1 MLDGMEECFGP
12 NRVGDRFTNPR
23 ARIIP
28 APKSIDHSHKR
39 RIVPLHLN
47 PGMSPGFLFE
57 SFPANTHGG
66 QQMPSKLY
74 VGNLAYSVTND
85 DLQALFSQL
94 GKVAS
99 AAVVSDKFSGQ
110 SRGFGF
116 VEMESSG
123 DATSRST
130 GPSPENLAAVAAGGT
145 TVVAVAAAPTAGR
158 SGVGSARA
166 RPFRFHSEE
175 SGQWALI
182 AGRSSPDSTACAYRD
197 GQKTG
202 PIIWASQ
209 KDDVGKAPQ
218 RTNSQ
223 TKATG
228 KATASRQTCCRTA
241 AAS

>member
-1 MLDGMEECFGP
+1 MLDEMAECFGP
-12 NRVGDRFTNPR
+12 NCVGDRFTNPR
-23 ARIIP
+23 ARIIHG
-28 APKSIDHSHKR
+28 PKSIDHSHKR

-47 PGMSPGFLFE
+47 PGMCPGFLFE

-123 DATSRST
+123 DAAKAISEFDGKDLKGR
-130 GPSPENLAAVAAGGT
+130 NLKVNEAKPREFGGG
-145 TVVAVAAAPTAGR
+145 ANR
-158 SGVGSARA
+158 
-166 RPFRFHSEE
+166 
-175 SGQWALI
+175 W
-182 AGRSSPDSTACAYRD
+182 
-197 GQKTG
+197 
-202 PIIWASQ
+202 
-209 KDDVGKAPQ
+209 
-218 RTNSQ
+218 
-223 TKATG
+223 
-228 KATASRQTCCRTA
+228 
-241 AAS
+241 

>member
-85 DLQALFSQL
+85 DLQALFSQV

-123 DATSRST
+123 DAAKAISEFD
-130 GPSPENLAAVAAGGT
+130 GKDLKGHNLKVNEAKPREFGGGGGGGGRDNRGAGGR
-145 TVVAVAAAPTAGR
+145 GGNR
-158 SGVGSARA
+158 
-166 RPFRFHSEE
+166 
-175 SGQWALI
+175 W
-182 AGRSSPDSTACAYRD
+182 
-197 GQKTG
+197 
-202 PIIWASQ
+202 
-209 KDDVGKAPQ
+209 
-218 RTNSQ
+218 
-223 TKATG
+223 
-228 KATASRQTCCRTA
+228 
-241 AAS
+241 